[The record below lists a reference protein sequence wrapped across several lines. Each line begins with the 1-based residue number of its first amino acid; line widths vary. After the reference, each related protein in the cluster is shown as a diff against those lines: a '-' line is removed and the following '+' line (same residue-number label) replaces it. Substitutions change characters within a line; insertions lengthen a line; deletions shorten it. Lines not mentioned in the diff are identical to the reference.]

1 MTQNSTLRPKL
12 HINVQKTA
20 ARAVHDMK
28 TMIQPPNR
36 SYCSSVASEIGT
48 PGWQLMKMGTSSPKI
63 GPEGDK
69 IKKNMTQNSTL
80 RPKLHVESK
89 KLPARAVHDM
99 KMSAGVTKSH
109 TGGANRP

>member
-1 MTQNSTLRPKL
+1 
-12 HINVQKTA
+12 
-20 ARAVHDMK
+20 MK

-69 IKKNMTQNSTL
+69 IKKT
-80 RPKLHVESK
+80 
-89 KLPARAVHDM
+89 
-99 KMSAGVTKSH
+99 
-109 TGGANRP
+109 